1 MKRGATALRMRQAWM
16 LDRPTVRVFFASA
29 QLDLV
34 KEELDHVFCV
44 DLTWK
49 MCEKTVCSM

>member
-1 MKRGATALRMRQAWM
+1 M